1 VIDETDDEIME
12 LEEEKSEAESDL
24 AEVLET
30 LAERQETAD
39 ELLEEKK
46 RIEDL
51 VEPNPGHYKFRMFGL
66 SFDYPKD
73 WELEAVDVVGEAAVS
88 SWSTAMA
95 TYNDGE
101 RDLGATWISMPYY
114 DEVLDVYWNETIPLF
129 EDIYDMTLLSVNYTT
144 ISGYRAKTITMSAT
158 LEGRLQYSIMA
169 AFYCDADNKLYIVQ
183 YNTPT
188 ESELE
193 GHDLFFESIRVE
205 G

>member
-1 VIDETDDEIME
+1 VIDETDDEITE

-30 LAERQETAD
+30 MAERQETAD

-46 RIEDL
+46 RLENL

-73 WELEAVDVVGEAAVS
+73 WELEAVDVTGEGAVS

-95 TYNDGE
+95 SYNDGE
-101 RDLGATWISMPYY
+101 RDLGVTWISMPYF
-114 DEVLDVYWNETIPLF
+114 DEVLDVYWNETIPLLDDMY
-129 EDIYDMTLLSVNYTT
+129 DITLISVNHTT
-144 ISGYRAKTITMSAT
+144 ISGYRAKTITLT
-158 LEGRLQYSIMA
+158 GTFEGRLQYSILA
-169 AFYCDADNKLYIVQ
+169 AFYSDADNKLYVAQ

-188 ESELE
+188 EPELE
-193 GHDLFFESIRVE
+193 GHALFFESVKVE